1 MCTIVGGIFCALREI
16 GGEKREGGNTVR
28 LMRCGLQ
35 SKRSMRLCK
44 HANRPCT
51 KAPTR

>member
-1 MCTIVGGIFCALREI
+1 MVHIVGGIFRALRETS
-16 GGEKREGGNTVR
+16 GEKREGGETVR

-35 SKRSMRLCK
+35 SKRSMRLSK
-44 HANRPCT
+44 HSNPPCT

>member
-35 SKRSMRLCK
+35 SKRSMRLYK
-44 HANRPCT
+44 HSNHPCT

>member
-16 GGEKREGGNTVR
+16 GGGKREGGETVR

-35 SKRSMRLCK
+35 SKRSTRLYK
-44 HANRPCT
+44 HSNHPCT

>member
-1 MCTIVGGIFCALREI
+1 MCTIVGGIFLCLREI
-16 GGEKREGGNTVR
+16 GGGKREGGDTVR
-28 LMRCGLQ
+28 VMRCALQ
-35 SKRSMRLCK
+35 SKRSMRLSK